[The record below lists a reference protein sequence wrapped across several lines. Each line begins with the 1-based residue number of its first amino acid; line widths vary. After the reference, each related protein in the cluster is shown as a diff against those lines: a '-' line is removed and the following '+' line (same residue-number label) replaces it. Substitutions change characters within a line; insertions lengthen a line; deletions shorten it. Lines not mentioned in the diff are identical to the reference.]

1 MIYPSLSTAI
11 YVDPPAANVDYRDPT
26 GHCFPSLYTDR
37 LISDLDQ
44 FTASTATVK
53 LAVVTKWTVSDLRNW
68 ILNELPQLES
78 VTDRIYLA
86 LPEGYVLWQEQYRD
100 LIGCLD
106 RPRMIIMTC
115 AGPTDAWK
123 HAIRIDYFPWM
134 TKSWSANGIALPER
148 LRELNTVPYDQ
159 RKLFDCLLGGN
170 KPWRTAFHEV
180 LQRFDL
186 VCDNVISYQS
196 RPGMPADQW
205 WFKTKNLP
213 IDLTQGF
220 DTTTPIDQSL
230 TRSLIPV
237 DDVALD
243 SLPIHARN
251 FDDVSACTVIDTSI
265 YNLTFLSV
273 VAESHNYPGVYFFT
287 EKTAKPMI
295 ARRPFVM
302 VAPAG
307 SLQKLRDLGFQTFS
321 SVIDE
326 SYDLITDDALRFL
339 TVARLLKDLGTRDRD
354 QLMQDLAP
362 VFEHNFQRIRE
373 LGHWPMPN
381 GMYMRE
387 LGDLGFDA
395 RYTTHN
401 LGRCVS

>member
-11 YVDPPAANVDYRDPT
+11 YVDPPAANVDYREPT
-26 GHCFPSLYTDR
+26 GHCFTSLYTDR

-106 RPRMIIMTC
+106 RPGMIIMTC
-115 AGPTDAWK
+115 AGPTDTWK
-123 HAIRIDYFPWM
+123 HAIRKDYFPWM
-134 TKSWSANGIALPER
+134 TKSWSANSVALPER

-159 RKLFDCLLGGN
+159 RKLFDCLLGLN
-170 KPWRTAFHEV
+170 KPWRTAFYQV

-186 VCDNVISYQS
+186 VRDNLVPYQTS
-196 RPGMPADQW
+196 PGLPAQQW
-205 WFKTKNLP
+205 WFKTE
-213 IDLTQGF
+213 
-220 DTTTPIDQSL
+220 
-230 TRSLIPV
+230 
-237 DDVALD
+237 
-243 SLPIHARN
+243 SLPIELCARSDTQWPISDQVLYALIPIDDLAHGSLPPAHRN
-251 FDDVSACTVIDTSI
+251 FTDVTANTLVDTYI

-273 VAESHNYPGVYFFT
+273 VAESHNYPGVFFFT

-321 SVIDE
+321 PVIDE
-326 SYDLITDDALRFL
+326 SYDLINDDALRFL
-339 TVARLLKDLGTRDRD
+339 VVARLLKDLGTRDRD

-373 LGHWPMPN
+373 LGHWHMPN